1 MCWPRLAPNME
12 SRKSGGLPRL
22 NFTQQGDKRM
32 SFKRVVTALA
42 VAIGI
47 ASSAASAAK
56 ELRLGLIV
64 PGTHDWSQAAVAMG
78 KDLEKKSDGKYT
90 VTVFPAGQLGNE
102 AQMLQQLQTGA
113 LDMAFM
119 TVAEITNRVPDF
131 GALFAPYLV
140 RDVRESGL
148 LLNGPTAQKMLGRL
162 PREIGAVGVG
172 YGGASMRLML
182 NAFPTNNV
190 SDLKGRKMRIT
201 PFPPVRD
208 FYQLLGAASTPM
220 PVTDVYDSLANGQVD
235 GVDADMEL
243 VWRMKFYERGKTL
256 LYSSHM
262 MFPVIGL
269 VSGRVWQQLP
279 PADRELISS
288 TAKQHL
294 NGLFDSYMQV
304 EKEMLKNIQGT
315 NVNVKVAG
323 PEFFGDTLEKW
334 EEIWLKRTP
343 VLADLRKESAALRK

>member
-1 MCWPRLAPNME
+1 MQFKKLFTTLA
-12 SRKSGGLPRL
+12 
-22 NFTQQGDKRM
+22 
-32 SFKRVVTALA
+32 VTAGMML
-42 VAIGI
+42 
-47 ASSAASAAK
+47 SLHASAK
-56 ELRLGLIV
+56 EMRLGLIV
-64 PGTHDWSQAAVAMG
+64 PATHQWSQAAVAMG
-78 KDLEKKSDGKYT
+78 EELKQKSNGKYT
-90 VTVFPAGQLGNE
+90 VSVFPAGQLGNE

-140 RDVRESGL
+140 KNVRDSGV
-148 LLNGPTAQKMLGRL
+148 LLNGPAAQKLLERL
-162 PREIGAVGVG
+162 PREVGAVGVG

-182 NAFPTNNV
+182 TAFPVNNV
-190 SDLKGRKMRIT
+190 NDLKGRKMRIT

-243 VWRMKFYERGKTL
+243 VWRMKFYERGQTL

-279 PADRELISS
+279 AADRELISG
-288 TAKQHL
+288 TARKHL
-294 NGLFDSYMQV
+294 NGLFDTYTQV
-304 EKEMLKNIQGT
+304 EKDMLKNISGT
-315 NVNVKVAG
+315 KVKVVNAG
-323 PEFFGDTLEKW
+323 PEFFGDVLKQW
-334 EEIWLKRTP
+334 EDTWIKRTP
-343 VLADLRKESAALRK
+343 VLADLRKEAAAIK